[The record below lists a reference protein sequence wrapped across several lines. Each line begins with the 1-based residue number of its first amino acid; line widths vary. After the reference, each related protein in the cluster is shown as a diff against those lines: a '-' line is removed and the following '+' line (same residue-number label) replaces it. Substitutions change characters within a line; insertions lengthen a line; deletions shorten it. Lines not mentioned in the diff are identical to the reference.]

1 MTPSLLSRRVIVER
15 LALLDQMIKQIE
27 QLPLLDEDAFFAD
40 NRNIH
45 TAESCLRRALEAL
58 FDIGRHILA
67 KAFGIPSAT
76 YRETAVQLAEQD
88 VLDKDE
94 GKILAQMAGYRN
106 RLTHLYHEVG
116 PAELYQV
123 CAEDLGDV
131 ASIRSAFQRW
141 VRANPHRIDHPLTDS
156 DGQD

>member
-1 MTPSLLSRRVIVER
+1 M
-15 LALLDQMIKQIE
+15 LDQMIRQIE
-27 QLPLLDEDAFFAD
+27 QLPLRDEAAFFAD
-40 NRNIH
+40 NRNVH

-76 YRETAVQLAEQD
+76 YRETAARLAERD

-94 GKILAQMAGYRN
+94 GKTLAQMAGYRN
-106 RLTHLYHEVG
+106 RLTRLYREVG

-123 CAEDLGDV
+123 CSEDLGDL
-131 ASIRSAFQRW
+131 AFIRSAFQRW
-141 VRANPHRIDHPLTDS
+141 VRANPHRIDHPLTDA